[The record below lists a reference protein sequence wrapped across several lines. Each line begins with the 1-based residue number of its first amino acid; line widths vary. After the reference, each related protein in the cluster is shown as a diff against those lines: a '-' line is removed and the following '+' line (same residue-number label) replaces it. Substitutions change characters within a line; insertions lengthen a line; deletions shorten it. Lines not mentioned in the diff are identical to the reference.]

1 MNLVAL
7 IGRLARPA
15 EERAL
20 PSGDRL
26 VAYQITIPRAE
37 AKADSVPV
45 VWFDAPAHAV
55 DHAVDDELVVV
66 GRVVRRFFQAG
77 GSLQSRTEV
86 VADVVV
92 PRRQSRRANQA
103 LARAAQQLADC
114 P

>member
-15 EERAL
+15 EERSL

-26 VAYQITIPRAE
+26 VAYQITVPRPE
-37 AKADSVPV
+37 GRSESVPV
-45 VWFDAPAHAV
+45 VWFNAPAHAV

-66 GRVVRRFFQAG
+66 GRVVRRFFQARG
-77 GSLQSRTEV
+77 ALQSRTEV

-92 PRRQSRRANQA
+92 PRRQTRRARQA
-103 LARAAQQLADC
+103 LARAAEDLAALS
-114 P
+114 

>member
-15 EERAL
+15 EERSL

-26 VAYQITIPRAE
+26 VSYQITVPRPD
-37 AKADSVPV
+37 AKAESVPV
-45 VWFDAPAHAV
+45 VWFNPPAHAV

-66 GRVVRRFFQAG
+66 GRVVRRFFHAG
-77 GSLQSRTEV
+77 GSVQSRTEV

-92 PRRQSRRANQA
+92 PRRQTRRARQA
-103 LARAAQQLADC
+103 LARVAEDLAALS
-114 P
+114 

>member
-15 EERAL
+15 EERSL

-26 VAYQITIPRAE
+26 VSYQITVPRPD
-37 AKADSVPV
+37 AKAESVPV
-45 VWFDAPAHAV
+45 VWFNPPARAV

-66 GRVVRRFFQAG
+66 GRVVRRFFHAG
-77 GSLQSRTEV
+77 GGVQSRTEV

-92 PRRQSRRANQA
+92 PRRQTRRARQA
-103 LARAAQQLADC
+103 LARAAEDLAAVS
-114 P
+114 